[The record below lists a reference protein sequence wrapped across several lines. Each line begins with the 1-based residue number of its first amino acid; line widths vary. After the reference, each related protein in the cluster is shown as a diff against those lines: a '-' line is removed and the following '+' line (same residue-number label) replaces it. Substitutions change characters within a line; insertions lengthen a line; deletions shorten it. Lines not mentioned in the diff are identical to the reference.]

1 MDTEGVEAMGNVG
14 SQKDGWASDLMEN
27 LNPMIDNFQ
36 RASDE
41 AIEMIYSAF
50 NISQAAPHGLSS
62 FHSNLFYVANVI

>member
-1 MDTEGVEAMGNVG
+1 MASDLSEAVEKMGTG
-14 SQKDGWASDLMEN
+14 ASPQDGWASNLMEN

-50 NISQAAPHGLSS
+50 NFSQAAPHGLSR
-62 FHSNLFYVANVI
+62 FQ

>member
-1 MDTEGVEAMGNVG
+1 MGTGG
-14 SQKDGWASDLMEN
+14 SPQDVWGGDFMEN

-50 NISQAAPHGLSS
+50 NFSQAAPHGPSS
-62 FHSNLFYVANVI
+62 FQ

>member
-1 MDTEGVEAMGNVG
+1 
-14 SQKDGWASDLMEN
+14 MEN

-50 NISQAAPHGLSS
+50 NFSQAAPHGLSR
-62 FHSNLFYVANVI
+62 FQ